1 MKLCWVEYMSLISSV
16 KEFFRVAGELK
27 SVIPVV
33 ASMRKLPTAEDKDS
47 LGLMF
52 ERSVAKAPNSPF
64 LLCEGKEWTYS
75 QFNSE
80 VNQLAHYFQKK
91 GLGRGDVVALLM
103 ENRAGYI
110 QSILAMAK
118 LGVTASLINNSL
130 TGTAL
135 AHCINTSNAKACL
148 VGEERTAPVGEVLD
162 QLNLEA
168 GKDFFCLAD
177 KGEVTTPVW
186 LEDVDPA
193 LELMPTTNLAATGDI
208 QAGEIAFNIFTSGTT
223 GLPKAAVLPHRK
235 IIISGTTM
243 GQAGFQAKASDRL
256 YLCLPIYHITGMGPG
271 LASFIAAGGS
281 IYLKRR
287 FSASSFWKEVQQYQ
301 ANCFIYV
308 GELCRYLLNSA
319 PCQEEKNNP
328 IVKVMG
334 NGLRPEI
341 WDEFK
346 SRFGIERVAEMYGA
360 SEGNT
365 AFINILNKN
374 KTIGAAMTPVE
385 LVKYDYENNEIARDE
400 NGLCIPVALGEP
412 GLLLGEINEK
422 AQFDGYTDPEASKK
436 KIVSGVLSKD
446 DRWFNTGDIVKQI
459 DVGFSLGLKHFQF
472 VDRTGDTFR
481 WRAENV
487 STNEVSEVINA
498 HPQVNVANVY
508 GVEVP
513 GCEGRAGMAAIQID
527 EDTPFDWNVFET
539 MLESELPVY
548 ARPLFIRVQR
558 NIKTTA
564 TFKLV
569 KNDLRDESYHPSKV
583 GQDLLYL
590 LKPGSKGY
598 EPLETDFYE
607 SLCLGQAGY

>member
-1 MKLCWVEYMSLISSV
+1 MSVISTM
-16 KEFFRVAGELK
+16 KEFFRVAGELR
-27 SVIPVV
+27 SVIPVM

-52 ERSVAKAPNSPF
+52 ERSVERAPDSSF
-64 LLCEGKEWTYS
+64 LLCEGKEWSYS

-91 GLGRGDVVALLM
+91 GLGRGDVVVLFM
-103 ENRAGYI
+103 ESRAGYI
-110 QSILAMAK
+110 RSILAMAK

-130 TGTAL
+130 TGSAL

-148 VGEERTAPVGEVLD
+148 VGEERIEPVAEVLD

-177 KGEVTTPVW
+177 KGGDANPIW

-193 LELMPTTNLAATGDI
+193 LELMPTSNLAVTGEI
-208 QAGEIAFNIFTSGTT
+208 LAGETAFNIFTSGTT

-235 IIISGTTM
+235 IIITGTTM

-271 LASFIAAGGS
+271 LASFITAGGS

-308 GELCRYLLNSA
+308 GELCRYLLNSE

-346 SRFGIERVAEMYGA
+346 TRFGIDRVAEMYGA

-385 LVKYDYENNEIARDE
+385 LVKYDYENDEIVRGE

-412 GLLLGEINEK
+412 GLLLGEINDK
-422 AQFDGYTDPEASKK
+422 AQFDGYTDPDASKK
-436 KIVSGVLSKD
+436 KIVNGVLAPD
-446 DRWFNTGDIVKQI
+446 DQWFNTGDIVKQI

-513 GCEGRAGMAAIQID
+513 GCEGKAGMAALQIEYD
-527 EDTPFDWNVFET
+527 EVFDWSGLKAL
-539 MLESELPVY
+539 LERELPAY
-548 ARPLFIRVQR
+548 ARPLFMRVQR
-558 NIKTTA
+558 NIETTA

-569 KNDLRDESYHPSKV
+569 KSDLREESYHPEKV
-583 GQDLLYL
+583 GSDLLYYL
-590 LKPGSKGY
+590 RPDSDSY
-598 EPLETDFYE
+598 EPLDDEAYSDI
-607 SLCLGQAGY
+607 CLGAVGY

>member
-1 MKLCWVEYMSLISSV
+1 MSAISSV
-16 KEFFRVAGELK
+16 KEFFRVSSEFT
-27 SVIPVV
+27 SVLGVMASLRKMPTV
-33 ASMRKLPTAEDKDS
+33 ADKDS

-52 ERSVAKAPNSPF
+52 ERSVAKSPNSPF
-64 LLCEGKEWTYS
+64 LLCEGKEWTYG

-91 GLGRGDVVALLM
+91 GLGRGDVIALYM
-103 ENRAGYI
+103 ENRAAYI
-110 QSILAMAK
+110 QSALAMAK

-148 VGEERTAPVGEVLD
+148 VGEECTAALGEVLD

-168 GKDFFCLAD
+168 GKDFFCLED
-177 KGEVTTPVW
+177 EGGVETPVW
-186 LEDVDPA
+186 LEDVDPS
-193 LELMPTTNLAATGDI
+193 LELMPTTNLAVTGEI
-208 QAGEIAFNIFTSGTT
+208 LAGETAFNIFTSGTT

-243 GQAGFQAKASDRL
+243 GQAGFQAKPSDRL

-281 IYLKRR
+281 IYLRRR
-287 FSASSFWKEVQQYQ
+287 FSASSFWKDVQQYQ
-301 ANCFIYV
+301 TNCFIYV
-308 GELCRYLLNSA
+308 GELCRYLLNNP
-319 PCQEEKNNP
+319 PCEEEKNNP

-346 SRFGIERVAEMYGA
+346 SRFGIERVAEIYGA
-360 SEGNT
+360 SEGNV
-365 AFINILNKN
+365 AFINVLNKN

-385 LVKYDYENNEIARDE
+385 LVKYDYENNEIVRDK

-436 KIVSGVLSKD
+436 KVVNGVLAQN

-459 DVGFSLGLKHFQF
+459 DVGFSFGLKHFQF

-527 EDTPFDWNVFET
+527 ENTPFDWNGLKAL
-539 MLESELPVY
+539 LENNLPVY
-548 ARPLFIRVQR
+548 ARPLFVRVQR
-558 NIKTTA
+558 NLETTA

-569 KNDLRDESYHPSKV
+569 KNDLRKESYHPDKV
-583 GQDLLYL
+583 GLDLLYS
-590 LKPGSKGY
+590 LKPESGLY
-598 EPLETDFYE
+598 EPLENEFYE
-607 SLCLGQAGY
+607 ALCQGQSGY

>member
-1 MKLCWVEYMSLISSV
+1 MSLISSV
-16 KEFFRVAGELK
+16 KEFFRVTGELK
-27 SVIPVV
+27 PIIQVM
-33 ASMRKLPTAEDKDS
+33 ASMKKLPTAEDKDS

-52 ERSVAKAPNSPF
+52 ERSVARSPNSPF

-75 QFNSE
+75 QFNGE
-80 VNQLAHYFQKK
+80 VNQLAHYFQSK
-91 GLGRGDVVALLM
+91 GIGRGDVVALFM
-103 ENRAGYI
+103 ENRAAYVRA
-110 QSILAMAK
+110 ILAMAK

-135 AHCINTSNAKACL
+135 AHCIKTSNAKACL
-148 VGEERTAPVGEVLD
+148 VGEERIEPLVEVLN
-162 QLNLEA
+162 QLNLEK
-168 GKDFFCLAD
+168 GKDYFCLAD
-177 KGEVTTPVW
+177 KGEAPTPVW
-186 LEDVDPA
+186 LQDVDPA
-193 LELMPTTNLAATGDI
+193 LELMPTTNLAVTAEILGGD
-208 QAGEIAFNIFTSGTT
+208 IAFNIFTSGTT
-223 GLPKAAVLPHRK
+223 GLPKAALLPHRK

-243 GQAGFQAKASDRL
+243 GQAGFRAKASDRL

-301 ANCFIYV
+301 TNCFIYV
-308 GELCRYLLNSA
+308 GELCRYLLNNS

-346 SRFGIERVAEMYGA
+346 SRFGIDRVAEMYGA

-365 AFINILNKN
+365 AFINVLNKN

-385 LVKYDYENNEIARDE
+385 LVKYDYENDEIVRDE
-400 NGLCIPVALGEP
+400 NGLCIPVRMGEP
-412 GLLLGEINEK
+412 GLLLGEINDK

-436 KIVSGVLSKD
+436 KIVSGVLAPG

-459 DVGFSLGLKHFQF
+459 DVGFALGLKHFQF

-487 STNEVSEVINA
+487 STNEVSEVINT

-513 GCEGRAGMAAIQID
+513 GCEGRAGMAALQIERD
-527 EDTPFDWNVFET
+527 EVFDWSGLKT
-539 MLESELPVY
+539 LLERELPAY
-548 ARPLFIRVQR
+548 ARPLFMRVQR
-558 NIKTTA
+558 NIETTA

-569 KNDLRDESYHPSKV
+569 KSDLREESYHLDKV
-583 GQDLLYL
+583 GSDLLYY
-590 LKPGSKGY
+590 LKPGSNNY
-598 EPLETDFYE
+598 EPLDEAAYNDI
-607 SLCLGQAGY
+607 CAGAAGY